1 VDFGPVQTPEELVKE
16 PTQRS
21 RAKAQRRVQ
30 LLAAASRLFAERGFR
45 AVSIEDLASEAGV
58 SGPALYRHFES
69 KEAILADLLIDVSEK
84 LLREGSERVANA
96 RSSNDALRSLIAF
109 HTDFALRD
117 RDLIRIQD
125 HDFANLALGDAK
137 TVSRLQRA
145 YLEVWVTV
153 LNELEPTE
161 SESVIRTK
169 IQAVFGLLNSTPH
182 SALRRETETTR
193 AVLES
198 MAIDAFHLPTN
209 VPSSALRG
217 E

>member
-1 VDFGPVQTPEELVKE
+1 VGVRPVQLREVLVKE

-21 RAKAQRRVQ
+21 RRKAERREQ
-30 LLAAASRLFAERGFR
+30 LLAAASRLFAARGFR

-58 SGPALYRHFES
+58 SGPALYRHFDS
-69 KEAILADLLIDVSEK
+69 KESILADLLVDVSEQ
-84 LLREGSERVANA
+84 LLRQGSERVANA
-96 RSSNDALRSLIAF
+96 TSPNDALRSLIAF

-125 HDFANLALGDAK
+125 HDIANLAIGDAK

-161 SESVIRTK
+161 SESIIRTK

-182 SALRRETETTR
+182 SASHRDTETTR
-193 AVLES
+193 AVLEE
-198 MAIDAFHLPTN
+198 MAIDAFN
-209 VPSSALRG
+209 VAKHDAHSGARRY
-217 E
+217 

>member
-1 VDFGPVQTPEELVKE
+1 VEFRAVQAQEVNVKE

-21 RAKAQRRVQ
+21 RQKALRREQ

-45 AVSIEDLASEAGV
+45 SVSIEDLASEAGV
-58 SGPALYRHFES
+58 SGPALYRHFDS
-69 KEAILADLLIDVSEK
+69 KEAILTDLLIDVSEQ
-84 LLREGSERVANA
+84 LLREGTEKVTNA
-96 RSSNDALRSLIAF
+96 TSPSDAIRSLIAF

-125 HDFANLALGDAK
+125 HDFANLALNDAK

-153 LNELEPTE
+153 LEQLEPAQ

-182 SALRRETETTR
+182 SALHRETETTR
-193 AVLES
+193 AVLEA
-198 MAIDAFHLPTN
+198 MAIDAFHVPTN
-209 VPSSALRG
+209 VPG
-217 E
+217 

>member
-1 VDFGPVQTPEELVKE
+1 VKE
-16 PTQRS
+16 PTRRS
-21 RAKAQRRVQ
+21 REKAERRGQ

-45 AVSIEDLASEAGV
+45 AVSIEDLAADAGV
-58 SGPALYRHFES
+58 SGPALYRHFDS
-69 KEAILADLLIDVSEK
+69 KESILADLLINVSER
-84 LLREGSERVANA
+84 LLREGTDCVAT
-96 RSSNDALRSLIAF
+96 STSPSDALRSLITF

-125 HDFANLALGDAK
+125 HDFANLATSDAR

-153 LNELEPTE
+153 LSELDATD

-182 SALRRETETTR
+182 SALHRDTETTR
-193 AVLES
+193 TVLET
-198 MAIDAFHLPTN
+198 MAGDALGLSLVTTRSS
-209 VPSSALRG
+209 PSTSHEPRVR
-217 E
+217 